1 MQRAKT
7 FNILEYFCKS
17 HNVLCCAACISKIK
31 GKGNGQHSECNI
43 CFIED
48 IKDEKKNKFEKNMKI
63 LEELSNTFMKS
74 IDNLKIVLEKI
85 KENRD
90 ELKSNIQNIFTK
102 FRNCLNNREDELL
115 LEVDKIFEDKFFKE
129 DIIKQSE
136 KLPIKVK
143 KYLDKGKGDLINNDW
158 ENNEKLNSLINDCID
173 IENNIEN
180 INNIHSK
187 IKLCNSDKI
196 NIKFFPKEDEI
207 NNFLNSIKFFGK
219 IYCNSYKFKKC
230 PINIDEKRKYEVR
243 DDNILTKTG
252 PEGYMLAIC
261 ENELDKTKVNKWKI
275 KILNSKDKYIDV
287 GVAPID
293 FYINSATENNS
304 GWYFA
309 CDNSKLYS
317 GPPHNYSGVNSNL
330 SKIKNEIIVVMD
342 MIKGTLKFIVDNNE
356 EKGESYTNIP
366 LNKPLTPAVL
376 LKDTNDSVAIYE
388 C

>member
-1 MQRAKT
+1 M
-7 FNILEYFCKS
+7 
-17 HNVLCCAACISKIK
+17 
-31 GKGNGQHSECNI
+31 
-43 CFIED
+43 
-48 IKDEKKNKFEKNMKI
+48 FE
-63 LEELSNTFMKS
+63 
-74 IDNLKIVLEKI
+74 
-85 KENRD
+85 
-90 ELKSNIQNIFTK
+90 
-102 FRNCLNNREDELL
+102 REDELL

-207 NNFLNSIKFFGK
+207 NKFLNSIKLFGK

-293 FYINSATENNS
+293 FDINSATENNS

-342 MIKGTLKFIVDNNE
+342 MIKGTLKFFVDNNE
-356 EKGESYTNIP
+356 EKGECYTNIP

>member
-1 MQRAKT
+1 
-7 FNILEYFCKS
+7 
-17 HNVLCCAACISKIK
+17 
-31 GKGNGQHSECNI
+31 
-43 CFIED
+43 
-48 IKDEKKNKFEKNMKI
+48 MKI

-90 ELKSNIQNIFTK
+90 ELKLNIQNIFTK

-143 KYLDKGKGDLINNDW
+143 KYLDKGKGDLINNDL

-207 NNFLNSIKFFGK
+207 NNFLNSIKLFGK

-293 FYINSATENNS
+293 FDINSATENNS